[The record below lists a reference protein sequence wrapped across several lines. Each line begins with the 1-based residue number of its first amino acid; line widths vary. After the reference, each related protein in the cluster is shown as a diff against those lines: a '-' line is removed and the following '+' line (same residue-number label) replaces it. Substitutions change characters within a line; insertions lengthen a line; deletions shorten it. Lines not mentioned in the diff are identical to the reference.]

1 MVLLVSSN
9 DLSTAAG
16 AAGFALLGAAVVR
29 FLDGM
34 SKAAEEDEAREA
46 QRRRDLDETRRMIYM
61 ALATIDSSIGG
72 SVEAAGTVANV
83 LAHHYRKFSETAI
96 HETASTSAASRI
108 RPKSMTFS
116 ICASRRPT
124 QTGVRPLSGSKP
136 SDSPRTG

>member
-1 MVLLVSSN
+1 M
-9 DLSTAAG
+9 
-16 AAGFALLGAAVVR
+16 R

-83 LAHHYRKFSETAI
+83 LAHHYRKFTVEKATEVAKAIGYGASETGTI
-96 HETASTSAASRI
+96 KTL
-108 RPKSMTFS
+108 
-116 ICASRRPT
+116 
-124 QTGVRPLSGSKP
+124 QDVVREITKELGEPVDPPPGES
-136 SDSPRTG
+136 